1 MIKKIL
7 VAEDNKYEREG
18 LATLLT
24 SENYEVFTVENGRFA
39 LEKLQD
45 EEFDLVIT
53 DLMMPATDG
62 LQFLHKLRS
71 NGSSMPVIVITGNET
86 LQSMLSAYQLGAVD
100 VLYKPFDFAE
110 LLETIKRVTTN

>member
-7 VAEDNKYEREG
+7 IAEDNKYEREG
-18 LATLLT
+18 LAALLT
-24 SENYEVFTVENGRFA
+24 AEAYDVFTVENGRFA
-39 LEKLQD
+39 LEKLQSD
-45 EEFDLVIT
+45 EFDLVIT

-71 NGSSMPVIVITGNET
+71 NGSSMPVIVTTGNEN

-100 VLYKPFDFAE
+100 VIYKPFDFSE
-110 LLETIKRVTTN
+110 LLETIKRVAAD